1 MTAVLGFQFMK
12 EQLVH
17 SPRTELDTMESN
29 RDIAT
34 GYGDGLEKELQSVV
48 EEITYKMFY

>member
-1 MTAVLGFQFMK
+1 
-12 EQLVH
+12 
-17 SPRTELDTMESN
+17 MESN

-34 GYGDGLEKELQSVV
+34 GDGDSLEKELQSVE